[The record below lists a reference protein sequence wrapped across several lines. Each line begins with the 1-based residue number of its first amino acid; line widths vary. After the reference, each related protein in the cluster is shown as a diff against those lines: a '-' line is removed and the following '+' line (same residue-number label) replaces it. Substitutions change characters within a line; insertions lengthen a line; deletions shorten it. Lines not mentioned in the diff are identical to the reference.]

1 MHEQQSY
8 LSQKTMVSK
17 VIFYIS
23 WYEGMSIKEATDYV
37 NNIRTANPREYEWL
51 CAVAKDWVGSSF
63 YLRLRLS
70 QAFSKLGNAILD
82 VFAKTFNI

>member
-51 CAVAKDWVGSSF
+51 CAVAKDWVGTDYF
-63 YLRLRLS
+63 EMKRLS
-70 QAFSKLGNAILD
+70 HAFGRLKNEILD
-82 VFAKTFNI
+82 IFAKTIGL